1 MNFTMLASEI
11 TTESNHID
19 AYVAHP

>member
-1 MNFTMLASEI
+1 MLASEI